1 MEGQRAVDG
10 DALDARVG
18 AVIDGNP
25 VPDGDE
31 TLAAARAAVDVRDDR
46 WYGRLAVAARDS
58 VVGEDGHEAAAE
70 REGVAPVATAVEL
83 VRGYGRLRADLLS
96 ALHGDAEVTLAA
108 DHSTALLA
116 GDYLHAAAFQR
127 LHSVPVDSAPA
138 CVEALTGALGSV
150 RATFDA
156 ASDRAGSGR
165 QSEQPVVD
173 GTAGC
178 VGGVAATLGG
188 VVAAA
193 DDREVDAL
201 AAAGRA
207 LATVHAT
214 ASLLDAE
221 DAVTLVP
228 AHAVEESRL
237 RASAHECQ
245 ESAARA
251 LASLPASVDADELEA
266 LASRSGLT
274 V

>member
-1 MEGQRAVDG
+1 MKGQRAVDG
-10 DALDARVG
+10 DALDARVA
-18 AVIDGNP
+18 AVLDGNP

-58 VVGEDGHEAAAE
+58 VLGEAGDEAERDGVAAA
-70 REGVAPVATAVEL
+70 ATGVEL
-83 VRGYGRLRADLLS
+83 VRGYCRLRADLLS
-96 ALHGDAEVTLAA
+96 ALRGESAVSLAA
-108 DHSTALLA
+108 DRSTALLA
-116 GDYLHAAAFQR
+116 GDYLHAAAFQC
-127 LHSVPVDSAPA
+127 LHSVPVDSTPT

-150 RATFDA
+150 PATLADA
-156 ASDRAGSGR
+156 RDCEGSGG
-165 QSEQPVVD
+165 QSQQLVVD

-193 DDREVDAL
+193 DDCEVDAL

-228 AHAVEESRL
+228 AHAVEEARL
-237 RASAHECQ
+237 RAAAHECQ